1 MKRASLKSVKVSV
14 LANSS
19 PDVTDRILKSDG
31 ESKAP
36 TPAPHVQAGTSKVAK
51 AEKPRRARKATPA
64 KPSPEPVPTP
74 VATQTSEATDLIVR
88 ALEQTRSALEALNGA
103 RDSAEARYNLGIRY
117 RLDSLAHHLEQ
128 VTQFV
133 TSQSL

>member
-14 LANSS
+14 LANPS
-19 PDVTDRILKSDG
+19 PDVTDRILNSDG

-36 TPAPHVQAGTSKVAK
+36 TPAPRKQEVTTKAAK
-51 AEKPRRARKATPA
+51 AEKPRRTRKVDAA
-64 KPSPEPVPTP
+64 KPSPEPVPART
-74 VATQTSEATDLIVR
+74 VAETENGTDIVKQ
-88 ALEQTRSALEALNGA
+88 ALEQTRLALEALNTA
-103 RDSAEARYNLGIRY
+103 RDSVEARYNLGIRY

>member
-14 LANSS
+14 LANPS

-31 ESKAP
+31 EAKAP
-36 TPAPHVQAGTSKVAK
+36 TPAPRMQEVTAK
-51 AEKPRRARKATPA
+51 MVTADKPKRTRKAAPA
-64 KPSPEPVPTP
+64 RLSLEPSPV
-74 VATQTSEATDLIVR
+74 TSETIESTDAVSR
-88 ALEQTRSALEALNGA
+88 ALGQARLALEALNVA